1 MARAFKV
8 WVAQIGAIDCELPGP
23 DGTPVPFDPSLITP
37 YALRHSYAQRH
48 ADAGVPVDVLKEL
61 MDHVS
66 VTTTMGYYQI
76 SLKRKQQA
84 IRSVGS
90 LATDAAGNPA
100 PFTSP
105 TAYERASVAVPFGN
119 CTEPSNV
126 KAGGGACPI
135 RFQCAGCGFYRPDP
149 SYLPALEQH
158 IASLRADRETA
169 LAIGAADYVLAS
181 LTAEIDAFTAVAEH
195 DAPHDCP
202 SWTPPSAPRSRKP
215 AGSCAA
221 PAPPAPCR

>member
-1 MARAFKV
+1 MAV
-8 WVAQIGAIDCELPGP
+8 HDGP
-23 DGTPVPFDPSLITP
+23 PERVG
-37 YALRHSYAQRH
+37 
-48 ADAGVPVDVLKEL
+48 
-61 MDHVS
+61 
-66 VTTTMGYYQI
+66 
-76 SLKRKQQA
+76 LKRKQQA

-105 TAYERASVAVPFGN
+105 TAYQRASVAVPFGN

-169 LAIGAADYVLAS
+169 RAIGAADYVLAT
-181 LTAEIDAFTAVAEH
+181 LAAEIDAFTAVADTMRRRLSELDPAH
-195 DAPHDCP
+195 RAEVEE
-202 SWTPPSAPRSRKP
+202 ASRILRR
-215 AGSCAA
+215 ARAA
-221 PAPPAPCR
+221 RILPLTDITGHAADTA